1 MINFV
6 TEVNKKTNIK
16 SRLKKLKEKHK
27 LSFTNDTTYHEKW
40 SFRLSSLNLIS
51 LFILYSI
58 TILILLILIIRFTPL
73 KSLFVDNANLYVLN
87 QKLETNSTTID
98 SLESNI
104 VANDNYL
111 NDLKKILKGEDLKDL
126 TEDSTHFLANDY
138 KPDFS
143 KNNADS
149 LLRYKIEHEH
159 TNSNVSLSNE
169 SEYGFFMSPV
179 HGIISKSF
187 NGMEKHF
194 GVDVVTQKD
203 EPIKAT
209 LEGVVLFSNWTSTA
223 GNVIIIQHHNSIVSA
238 YKHCS
243 VLLRNLGDKVDVG
256 DPIAIVGNSGEFTD
270 GPHLH
275 FEIWQN
281 GTPLNPQEFISF

>member
-1 MINFV
+1 MAKIDL
-6 TEVNKKTNIK
+6 K
-16 SRLKKLKEKHK
+16 SRFEKLKEKHK

-40 SFRLSSLNLIS
+40 SFSLSSLNLIV
-51 LFILYSI
+51 LIILYSMI
-58 TILILLILIIRFTPL
+58 IIMLLLLLIRFTPL
-73 KSLFVDNANLYVLN
+73 KTLFVDNANLYELN
-87 QKLETNSTTID
+87 QKLEKNSVLID

-104 VANDNYL
+104 VANDTYL
-111 NDLKKILKGEDLKDL
+111 EDLKKVLQGEEMVDIS
-126 TEDSTHFLANDY
+126 EDSTHFLSENY

-143 KNNADS
+143 KNSADS
-149 LLRYKIEHEH
+149 VLRYKIEHES
-159 TNSNVSLSNE
+159 NGSNVSLTKD

-187 NGMEKHF
+187 NSNEKHF

-209 LEGVVLFSNWTSTA
+209 LEGVVLFSNWTSTE
-223 GNVIIIQHHNSIVSA
+223 GNVIIIQHHNSIVST

-243 VLLRNLGDKVDVG
+243 VLLKNIGDKVDVG
-256 DPIAIVGNSGEFTD
+256 DPIGIVGNSGKFTD

-281 GTPLNPQEFISF
+281 GTPLNPQEFISFK

>member
-1 MINFV
+1 MKFD
-6 TEVNKKTNIK
+6 IK
-16 SRLKKLKEKHK
+16 SKYEKLKEKHK
-27 LSFTNDTTYHEKW
+27 LSFTNDITYHEKW
-40 SFRLSSLNLIS
+40 SFSLSSLNLIS
-51 LFILYSI
+51 LIVLYSL
-58 TILILLILIIRFTPL
+58 TIVILLFLLIRFTPL
-73 KSLFVDNANLYVLN
+73 KTLFVDNANLYELN
-87 QKLETNSTTID
+87 QKLEKNSVTID

-104 VANDNYL
+104 IANDAYL
-111 NDLKKILKGEDLKDL
+111 TDLKKILKGEEMVDVS
-126 TEDSTHFLANDY
+126 EDSSHFLSENY

-143 KNNADS
+143 KNSADS
-149 LLRYKIEHEH
+149 LLRYKIEHESSV
-159 TNSNVSLSNE
+159 TNVSLSKE

-187 NGMEKHF
+187 NGNEHHY

-203 EPIKAT
+203 EPIKST
-209 LEGVVLFSNWTSTA
+209 LEGVVLFSNWTSTE
-223 GNVIIIQHHNSIVSA
+223 GNVIIVQHHNSVVSA

-243 VLLRNLGDKVDVG
+243 VLLRKLGDKVDVG

-281 GTPLNPQEFISF
+281 GTPLDPQEFISF